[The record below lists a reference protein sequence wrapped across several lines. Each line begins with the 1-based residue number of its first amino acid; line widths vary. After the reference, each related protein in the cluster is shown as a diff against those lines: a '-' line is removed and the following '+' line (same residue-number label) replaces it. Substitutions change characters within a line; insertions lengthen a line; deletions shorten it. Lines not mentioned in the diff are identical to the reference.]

1 MESAEQIGTL
11 KRQLAVADAEFRGIL
26 DIAGR
31 DPAIAGLFDS
41 MLPSR

>member
-26 DIAGR
+26 IAGC
-31 DPAIAGLFDS
+31 DPAIAGLFES
-41 MLPSR
+41 MLPPR